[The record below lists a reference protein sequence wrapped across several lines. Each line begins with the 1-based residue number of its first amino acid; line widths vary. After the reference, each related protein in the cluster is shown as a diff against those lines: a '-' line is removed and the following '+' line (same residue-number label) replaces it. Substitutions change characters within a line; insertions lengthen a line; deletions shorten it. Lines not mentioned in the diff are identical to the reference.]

1 MVDHSREA
9 CSLHENPRRAG
20 YRSQLIRSMY
30 YIAAVLLLSG
40 CGITDLVDPT
50 HETDDE
56 SRPVSITTEHLPS
69 AVQGVAYEK
78 HLTAEG
84 GDGSYSWSLVDGA
97 LPDGLDLSADG
108 VIHGSPAQAG
118 AVTFTLRVESGDD
131 QKADRSYTLSVD
143 GHSVSIVTQ
152 ELPDAVIGERYA
164 EAVVAEGGDGTWTWY
179 LVEGRLPPGLSLTDG
194 GVIEGTPTDDGDFV
208 FVVKA
213 RAGTG
218 DFARRELALTVTGN
232 PVVVTTESL
241 PSGTVRVSYQAVLG
255 AEGASGEYRWSIVEG
270 ALPAGLSLTAAG
282 VIEGTPTQSGESD
295 FVVRA
300 EATDGQTADRALSLA
315 ISAPPVVINTTSFP
329 MAQLGVG
336 YEYGLTARGG
346 EGGFVWSLVEGALP
360 AGLALSADGVIDG
373 VPEEVGTSAF
383 TVRVESGD
391 GQIVERPFSIEV
403 QEVGLTIYTE
413 ANLPGAV
420 EGLPYQLFLDWDGGE
435 APWTWSIV
443 SGALPND
450 LFLASWG
457 AIQGIAEDPGT
468 HVFTLRVES
477 GDGQSAERT
486 FTLVVE
492 PSR

>member
-40 CGITDLVDPT
+40 CGITDLVGPT

-143 GHSVSIVTQ
+143 GHSVSIVTE

-241 PSGTVRVSYQAVLG
+241 PSGTVRVSYRAVLG
-255 AEGASGEYRWSIVEG
+255 AEGASGEYRWSI
-270 ALPAGLSLTAAG
+270 
-282 VIEGTPTQSGESD
+282 
-295 FVVRA
+295 
-300 EATDGQTADRALSLA
+300 
-315 ISAPPVVINTTSFP
+315 
-329 MAQLGVG
+329 
-336 YEYGLTARGG
+336 
-346 EGGFVWSLVEGALP
+346 VEGALP